1 MVLQAL
7 KTTGVRVA
15 TAQARRAG
23 ARRNMGG
30 HAPAPEWTGID
41 KVVRGYFPQDYQCT
55 YRRISY
61 IQYGYGYET
70 WRDSI
75 SMGKHTC
82 YHVHSVW
89 TTPEP
94 GLGVDQ
100 GDPMHWKLEVH
111 M

>member
-61 IQYGYGYET
+61 STATATATRHGEIPYPWANT
-70 WRDSI
+70 HVTMSI
-75 SMGKHTC
+75 PCGR
-82 YHVHSVW
+82 
-89 TTPEP
+89 PP
-94 GLGVDQ
+94 NLA
-100 GDPMHWKLEVH
+100 
-111 M
+111 